1 MVIREGD
8 AVGPAQLN
16 RVDRHVYLADG
27 TVVARG
33 ILKGAGVGTLNDG
46 VVFAVSPLGVVSIVL
61 RKGNPVADFGGS
73 QISVL
78 TRFDISPAGEWVTF
92 FTLVNGSGDTSA
104 VNNIALAKGKVGVAA
119 PSLTLRKGDAYYLSG
134 LVKTLYGFLLTDAVA
149 NTAGGTGGHGSALND
164 AGQIAA
170 GLYFSDSTQGIF
182 VGP

>member
-1 MVIREGD
+1 MNHCLIGPLRFRRRRAPTNKARHRD
-8 AVGPAQLN
+8 A
-16 RVDRHVYLADG
+16 
-27 TVVARG
+27 
-33 ILKGAGVGTLNDG
+33 GAANLLQERRDG